1 MTNFRHS
8 GVLAAREH
16 LLAGQ
21 PMTRLEAIVLFGVPD
36 LTKLISDLRRD
47 GFVVETRQVAYVAAV
62 ARVNH
67 HAVLQPPANLPVKEI
82 TLTDYWVSR

>member
-1 MTNFRHS
+1 MMNFRHS

-16 LLAGQ
+16 LLSGQ

-36 LTKLISDLRRD
+36 LTKPISDLRRD
-47 GFVVETRQVAYVAAV
+47 GFIIETRQVAYAAAV
-62 ARVNH
+62 ARVNR
-67 HAVLQPPANLPVKEI
+67 HAVLKPPANLPVKEI

>member
-1 MTNFRHS
+1 MSKVRHS

-16 LLAGQ
+16 LLTGE
-21 PMTRLEAIVLFGVPD
+21 PMTRLEAIILFGVPD
-36 LTKLISDLRRD
+36 LTKLISDLRRE
-47 GFVVETRQVAYVAAV
+47 GFIVHTRQVRYLAAV
-62 ARVNH
+62 TRVNR

>member
-1 MTNFRHS
+1 MSNIRHS

-16 LLAGQ
+16 LLSGE

-47 GFVVETRQVAYVAAV
+47 GFIVHTRQVAYVAAV
-62 ARVNH
+62 ARVNR

-82 TLTDYWVSR
+82 TLTDYWVSK